1 MNKISIK
8 VIVSTLLLTS
18 SLLITGC
25 SSTEINAKEEAS
37 IKEDGTYKITWSEK
51 KYDHELEFTPS
62 AHVVYGASGGN
73 KTIFY
78 FDDNGEFEDIIVQN
92 GICTIE
98 KKDNSVMI
106 ISGNFVIEP
115 VKGEFR

>member
-1 MNKISIK
+1 MNKINIK

-18 SLLITGC
+18 SLFITGC
-25 SSTEINAKEEAS
+25 GSTETNIKEETS
-37 IKEDGTYKITWSEK
+37 IKEDATYKIVWSEK

-62 AHVVYGASGGN
+62 AHVVYGPSSGN

-78 FDDNGEFEDIIVQN
+78 FDGNGEFVDIIVQS
-92 GICTIE
+92 GICVIE

-106 ISGNFVIEP
+106 ISGDFVIEP
-115 VKGEFR
+115 VEGE

>member
-8 VIVSTLLLTS
+8 VIASTLLLTS

-25 SSTEINAKEEAS
+25 GSTEINAKEEAS
-37 IKEDGTYKITWSEK
+37 IKEDAIYKIVWSEK
-51 KYDHELEFTPS
+51 GEGHALEFSPS
-62 AHVVYGASGGN
+62 AHALYRASAGN

-78 FDDNGEFEDIIVQN
+78 FDGNDEFEDIIVQS

-106 ISGNFVIEP
+106 ISGDFVIEP
-115 VKGEFR
+115 VEGE